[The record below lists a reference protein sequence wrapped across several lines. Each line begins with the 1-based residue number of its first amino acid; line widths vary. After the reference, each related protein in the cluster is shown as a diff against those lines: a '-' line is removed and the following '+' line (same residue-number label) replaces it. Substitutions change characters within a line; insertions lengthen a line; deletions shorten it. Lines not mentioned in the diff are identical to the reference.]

1 MASVRDAFFYK
12 IYDMIKSGEDIF
24 ILSSDL
30 GAPSLDDLRKYY
42 PERFI
47 NVGIAEQCLI
57 AMSAGL
63 AETGKKIVAY
73 GLNPFPMTRA
83 FDQVRCLMGELKIP
97 MTLCALNTGVCSAA
111 AGYTHMATE
120 VFGMAR
126 MIPNIK
132 IYYPSDETI
141 SEMLAEK
148 VLTLNEPRYIL
159 FDKIAGGKIYDN
171 AEINFEKGYTIY
183 QPAKNFGI
191 GVIGNSSHTKI
202 LRDIADKFAVKNI
215 SVTVFDIFSVPIDEK
230 TFVDDLKNYSYL
242 LTVEENVLQGGLGS
256 YVLEIL
262 SDNHLN
268 IPIKRLGIDFKNGI
282 PNVFMDR
289 DYLRKLNGLDE
300 SGIISALNK
309 IQEEFES

>member
-1 MASVRDAFFYK
+1 MVSVRDAFFNR
-12 IYDMIKSGEDIF
+12 IYDLIKSGEDIF
-24 ILSSDL
+24 VLSADL

-57 AMSAGL
+57 AMSAGMV
-63 AETGKKIVAY
+63 EVGKKVVAY

-83 FDQVRCLMGELKIP
+83 FDQFRCLMGEMKIP
-97 MTLCALNTGVCSAA
+97 VTLCALNAGICSAA

-126 MIPNIK
+126 MIPNVK
-132 IYYPSDETI
+132 IFYPSDETV
-141 SEMLAEK
+141 SEILAEK
-148 VLTLNEPRYIL
+148 VLNFDEPRYIL
-159 FDKIAGGKIYDN
+159 FDKIAGGKIYNKD
-171 AEINFEKGYTIY
+171 ELNFDKGYTIY
-183 QPAKNFGI
+183 NPTKKFEIGI
-191 GVIGNSSHTKI
+191 ISNSSHTKM
-202 LRDIADKFAVKNI
+202 LRSIADKFAEKNI
-215 SVTVFDIFSVPIDEK
+215 SLTIFDIFSIPLDEK
-230 TFVDDLKNYSYL
+230 IFVEDLKKCSNL

-262 SDNHLN
+262 SDNNLN
-268 IPIKRLGIDFKNGI
+268 IPIKRLGIDFKDGI

-300 SGIISALNK
+300 TGIISALNE
-309 IQEEFES
+309 IFEKLRS